1 MTLYEILFILYIL
14 SKVPRVAGGL
24 ESECSAGVP
33 ACIQKGKPLLW
44 KNLLFISVRD
54 LVARK
59 GRLLLT
65 MMGITVGVTCLLFL
79 LSLTAAIKKKVLSEV
94 LGTIPETELDVM
106 PKEIDVGPIRM
117 AASLLVLDDKKIEE
131 IKKAVLGIRD
141 IYAIESLG
149 IPARMDVT
157 FKVIG
162 KEYAFYTDC
171 GVTGMPAELVAGG
184 LERRE
189 DEEMLL
195 REFVLRRDGAPVP
208 IVVSSHL
215 VEMYNLDFAP
225 AMNMPKLSPDWIK
238 KWNYELT
245 IGESATMTLKGDV
258 KVFDSLPCKVVGVSR
273 RVPVT
278 SVAVPPPYI
287 GHWKKRYFGE
297 EKNRIYQ
304 KVVIFAESVNLVEA
318 MEAKLN
324 KMGFHV
330 VTNRETVS
338 KINTATTIINALV
351 VVLGLIIL
359 LISAASIINIL
370 TMSVY
375 EEATDIAILR
385 AVGARKSHVRG
396 IYLLKAGFIGLLGA
410 LDGLVIGLIA
420 IGITNNLAE
429 KYLQNLPYRPDTFFL
444 PSVSLAIG
452 CFLVGLVFSLVAGV
466 IPANIAASLNPSKVL
481 REG

>member
-1 MTLYEILFILYIL
+1 ML
-14 SKVPRVAGGL
+14 SKVPRTAGDL

-33 ACIQKGKPLLW
+33 ACIQKGNPLLW
-44 KNLLFISVRD
+44 KNLLFISVKD

-79 LSLTAAIKKKVLSEV
+79 LSLTTAIKKKVLTEV

-106 PKEIDVGPIRM
+106 PLEVEWGAIRFQKADTPTLDDEEIDR
-117 AASLLVLDDKKIEE
+117 
-131 IKKAVLGIRD
+131 IKKSIPGIKKL
-141 IYAIESLG
+141 YGIESLD
-149 IPARMDVT
+149 IPAEIEGTIKVEVPLLKKDVPIKG
-157 FKVIG
+157 F
-162 KEYAFYTDC
+162 ATDC
-171 GVTGMPAELVAGG
+171 GVSGIPRELFLDG
-184 LERRE
+184 LERP
-189 DEEMLL
+189 EEYVFMG
-195 REFVLRRDGAPVP
+195 EKGPVP
-208 IVVSSHL
+208 IVLSTHL
-215 VEMYNLDFAP
+215 VEMYNMHFAK
-225 AMNMPKLSPDWIK
+225 AMGMPKVSGTWIK
-238 KWNYELT
+238 QQEFDLT
-245 IGESATMTLKGDV
+245 IGESGVIETRGARMVMGPFK
-258 KVFDSLPCKVVGVSR
+258 CKVVGVSR
-273 RVPVT
+273 RAPIW
-278 SVAVPPPYI
+278 SISVPPPYV
-287 GHWKKRYFGE
+287 GYWRKLYYGE
-297 EKNRIYQ
+297 EKERTYQ
-304 KVVIFAESVNLVEA
+304 KVVIYAESVNLVEN
-318 MEAKLN
+318 MEAKLR
-324 KMGFHV
+324 KMGFEV
-330 VTNRETVS
+330 VTNRETIS
-338 KINTATTIINALV
+338 KINTASTIINALV

-444 PSVSLAIG
+444 PSVSLAVG